1 MILPVWMRCLGL
13 AAGVLTVAGVSQA
26 QESAESA
33 AQRPLAP
40 LPNVTPSHSAV
51 AAGIPKWSQFP
62 TPPADI
68 PTVAQFGQ
76 RVKTQTAA
84 SDKLATEVRALVWD
98 KEQPE
103 PYAAAAIAR
112 INPVYLKPVDAV
124 MSVEDIERLAEG
136 LRRRAV
142 PPPVAD

>member
-1 MILPVWMRCLGL
+1 M
-13 AAGVLTVAGVSQA
+13 A

-40 LPNVTPSHSAV
+40 LPGVTPATT
-51 AAGIPKWSQFP
+51 ATPGIPKWSDFP
-62 TPPADI
+62 APPGDV
-68 PTVAQFGQ
+68 PTVAEFAQ

-84 SDKLATEVRALVWD
+84 SDKLAAEVRVLVWD

-103 PYAAAAIAR
+103 PYAAASIAR
-112 INPVYLKPVDAV
+112 INPVYLKPVDAI
-124 MSVEDIERLAEG
+124 MTVEQIERLAED

-142 PPPVAD
+142 PPPMAD